1 MGQWV
6 RGLGKP
12 EELSSDLQPH
22 TASDL
27 AVCAVTTSFEVEGL
41 WRGRLMDC
49 WLLVELKNHVL
60 QV

>member
-12 EELSSDLQPH
+12 EDLSPDLQPH

-27 AVCAVTTSFEVEGL
+27 AVCAVIPSLRLRGYGEEG
-41 WRGRLMDC
+41 
-49 WLLVELKNHVL
+49 
-60 QV
+60 